1 MGLAQVLSGKTEV
14 SENLGTSETASAQ
27 KGAVKGDL
35 SRSEARSESAAKLSL
50 WDPAA
55 VLMILSVYVTQFVA
69 IGDRGFTQMSLW
81 IMIGVLLLAAV
92 VCVALIAL
100 RPQTLRPVV
109 LTILTAAVLYLE
121 CGFPLPVEFGDWLLA
136 QTSMAMV
143 LVVRILAYALPIAI
157 FYWLARQRLSILLTL
172 LFGALAATGLVM
184 A

>member
-81 IMIGVLLLAAV
+81 TMIGVLLLAAV

-100 RPQTLRPVV
+100 RPQTLRPPSPSV
-109 LTILTAAVLYLE
+109 LRYCCHRVRPPSTVAAAVLIAPSVAPIPRAE
-121 CGFPLPVEFGDWLLA
+121 
-136 QTSMAMV
+136 TSCC
-143 LVVRILAYALPIAI
+143 Y
-157 FYWLARQRLSILLTL
+157 RQRDRPLR
-172 LFGALAATGLVM
+172 VM
-184 A
+184 IAGS